1 MNVHLHQIFTW
12 EIPIIWTKQNL
23 AKIIHVYWPLNKV
36 LFHNEPNL
44 CVQYSTAR
52 SNRIGV
58 LFKKVTSLDLV
69 NENLDYI
76 QNEQHQH
83 HINFP
88 CVSIESI
95 SMVNTCSTYLCY
107 NVDADMLYMWNHLL
121 SWSMVIINWMVHL
134 SLNILLFV
142 FIFQSSMLVLA
153 GIGMAAIG
161 FGGKE
166 CDSHFYSFE
175 IFMKC

>member
-1 MNVHLHQIFTW
+1 
-12 EIPIIWTKQNL
+12 
-23 AKIIHVYWPLNKV
+23 
-36 LFHNEPNL
+36 
-44 CVQYSTAR
+44 
-52 SNRIGV
+52 
-58 LFKKVTSLDLV
+58 
-69 NENLDYI
+69 
-76 QNEQHQH
+76 
-83 HINFP
+83 
-88 CVSIESI
+88 
-95 SMVNTCSTYLCY
+95 
-107 NVDADMLYMWNHLL
+107 MLYMWNHLL
-121 SWSMVIINWMVHL
+121 FWSMVIINWMVHL